1 MTVSR
6 PRPRQGPG
14 AAALLAPIAALGIGA
29 LATGRMLSL
38 AERLGGDAPEIAQAA
53 PIAMTL
59 RDGVTARPVLAATLA
74 AEAPVSRP
82 PPVADE
88 RPADARLLAEVR
100 RRQTQLDA
108 REQALQTRAS
118 QIAAAEELA
127 KRELAE
133 LARLRTGLEAM
144 VAHET
149 SAADADIDLLVGLY
163 QNMRPPQAAAV
174 LGKLAPA
181 KAALILE
188 KIETRSAGPILAAMD
203 PAAALAVTEEIEQR
217 RGGFRPGARE

>member
-6 PRPRQGPG
+6 PRQRPG
-14 AAALLAPIAALGIGA
+14 AALLAPIAALGIGA
-29 LATGRMLSL
+29 LAAGRVLSL
-38 AERLGGDAPEIAQAA
+38 ADYLGGGSSTIAEAAPVA

-59 RDGVTARPVLAATLA
+59 RDGVVARPVLSATLA
-74 AEAPVSRP
+74 GEDPAPRP
-82 PPVADE
+82 PPVSEE
-88 RPADARLLAEVR
+88 RPADARLLAEVA
-100 RRQTQLDA
+100 RRQAQLDA
-108 REQALQTRAS
+108 REQELRTRAS
-118 QIAAAEELA
+118 QAAAAEELA

-174 LGKLAPA
+174 LAKLEPA
-181 KAALILE
+181 RAALILE
-188 KIETRSAGPILAAMD
+188 KIDTRSAGPILAAMD
-203 PAAALAVTEEIEQR
+203 PTAALAVTEEIEQR
-217 RGGFRPGARE
+217 RAGFRAAGK